1 MPSRKVKTYLEE
13 AGVKYEIIEHDP
25 VYTAQEIAAATHIKG
40 EELAKA
46 VMVKADDEIIMV
58 VMPATH
64 RVDFDLLKKALG
76 KQDVRLA
83 REDEFSSLFPDC
95 EVGAMAPLGKLYN
108 LKLIVDE
115 SLAKD
120 KEIVFNAGTH
130 RDIVKITYA
139 DYERLEQPQ
148 LATVS
153 IHI

>member
-64 RVDFDLLKKALG
+64 L
-76 KQDVRLA
+76 
-83 REDEFSSLFPDC
+83 P
-95 EVGAMAPLGKLYN
+95 
-108 LKLIVDE
+108 
-115 SLAKD
+115 
-120 KEIVFNAGTH
+120 
-130 RDIVKITYA
+130 
-139 DYERLEQPQ
+139 
-148 LATVS
+148 
-153 IHI
+153 